1 MVEIDQFSQ
10 KFKLTSKDI
19 GTVCRLFVLAVGRLS
34 TNLCYG
40 AIHWLSLCLLLICAN
55 SKMVVDRSRQ
65 EAERSPLASWLT
77 PNVRSWYQKRAR
89 WILCPK
95 VP

>member
-1 MVEIDQFSQ
+1 MAEIDQFSQ
-10 KFKLTSKDI
+10 KLKLTSKDT

-34 TNLCYG
+34 TILCYG
-40 AIHWLSLCLLLICAN
+40 AIHWLSLCLLLICAKFKDG
-55 SKMVVDRSRQ
+55 SSGQ
-65 EAERSPLASWLT
+65 EAERSPLASWLI

>member
-1 MVEIDQFSQ
+1 MAEVDQFSQ
-10 KFKLTSKDI
+10 KFKLTSKDT

-40 AIHWLSLCLLLICAN
+40 AIHWLSLCLLLICA
-55 SKMVVDRSRQ
+55 KFKDVVDRSGQ

-77 PNVRSWYQKRAR
+77 PNIQSLYQKRGR